1 MKKSIVYSFIL
12 LSLFSAGCS
21 KYLDVNKDPNLVTD
35 PPINGLLAN
44 ATLQTGWNV
53 QRLGDYTSY
62 YVQYLASSNASSDR
76 DIYKEEDLSSLWS
89 NFYNAMTDIKMMNEK
104 AVVQNAPLHLGVGK
118 IMTALHLNML
128 INVFG
133 DVPYSQAFQI
143 GTYLLPQ
150 YDNQQSLHATS
161 IQLLDEGIAELNK
174 TNFTLALDPRSDVIH
189 GGDVAAWRRTAYT
202 LKARFLNQLSKR
214 TVYSAANILAA
225 TASGYRSNA
234 DDAGLQAYQGGRSP
248 WNQVAY
254 NNTQL
259 LLNGWL
265 SQQFVDALD
274 GTTFGTTDSRLK
286 HITDTT
292 KFGDY
297 RGTPN
302 GAGRVGTGTNK
313 EESYL
318 SVNGYYSRA
327 GAPVWIATFAE
338 LKFIEAEA
346 AFRSNDKNRAYA
358 AYREGIKANIMKVD
372 GVPADTTA
380 YLANPSVS
388 VGAANLTLAD
398 IFREKYVAMFLNP
411 EAWVDARRFDYQ
423 YKDFTLPVN
432 AALNTFIRRAA
443 YPVIETSRNRKN
455 VPVVTSL
462 TEKLWW
468 DQ

>member
-1 MKKSIVYSFIL
+1 
-12 LSLFSAGCS
+12 
-21 KYLDVNKDPNLVTD
+21 
-35 PPINGLLAN
+35 
-44 ATLQTGWNV
+44 
-53 QRLGDYTSY
+53 
-62 YVQYLASSNASSDR
+62 
-76 DIYKEEDLSSLWS
+76 
-89 NFYNAMTDIKMMNEK
+89 
-104 AVVQNAPLHLGVGK
+104 
-118 IMTALHLNML
+118 
-128 INVFG
+128 
-133 DVPYSQAFQI
+133 
-143 GTYLLPQ
+143 
-150 YDNQQSLHATS
+150 
-161 IQLLDEGIAELNK
+161 
-174 TNFTLALDPRSDVIH
+174 VIH
-189 GGDVAAWRRTAYT
+189 GGDAAAWKRTAYT

-214 TVYSAANILAA
+214 TAQYSAANILAA
-225 TASGYRSNA
+225 VANGYRSNA

-274 GTTFGTTDSRLK
+274 GTTFGYIDPRLK
-286 HITDTT
+286 RITDTT

-302 GAGRVGTGTNK
+302 GAGRVGTGTSQ

-318 SVNGYYSRA
+318 SLNGYYSKA
-327 GAPVWIATFAE
+327 GAPVWIATYSE

-346 AFRSNDKNRAYA
+346 AFRSNDKNRAYN
-358 AYREGIKANIMKVD
+358 AYREGIKANIMKV
-372 GVPADTTA
+372 GGTPADTTA
-380 YLANPSVS
+380 YLSNPAVS

-432 AALNTFIRRAA
+432 ASLNTYIRRAA

-455 VPVVTSL
+455 VPAVGSL
-462 TEKLWW
+462 TERLWW